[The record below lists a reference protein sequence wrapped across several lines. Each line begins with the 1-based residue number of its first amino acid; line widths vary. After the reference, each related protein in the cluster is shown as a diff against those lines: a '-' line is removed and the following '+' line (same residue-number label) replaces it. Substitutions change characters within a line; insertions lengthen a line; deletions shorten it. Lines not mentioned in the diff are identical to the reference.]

1 MLARRNVPY
10 NRPEAAGAA
19 SLQKPLDAHRFVVSG
34 PMTPPETV
42 NVCAAIV
49 LALLTSPAASDEED
63 LA

>member
-1 MLARRNVPY
+1 
-10 NRPEAAGAA
+10 
-19 SLQKPLDAHRFVVSG
+19 
-34 PMTPPETV
+34 MTPPETV